1 MARPKS
7 NISNGTSGDRSRL
20 TDQYTVPEAA
30 QALGISPEAVR
41 NRLSRGTL
49 ESTKEDGTV
58 YVLLPTNMVR
68 HNNDSPGDRPDS
80 TLRPTSDILA
90 DSSSL
95 MSAKDE
101 TIGVLKAQLEA
112 ERAAGAE
119 LRRIVATLVQRVPE
133 PEVAQEEP
141 REAHTT
147 VSEEAYSGA
156 APPEQ
161 QEPSQRRS

>member
-1 MARPKS
+1 MARPNS
-7 NISNGTSGDRSRL
+7 NISNGTSSDSSRL

-58 YVLLPTNMVR
+58 YVLLPTDMVR
-68 HNNDSPGDRPDS
+68 HNKDSPGDRPGS
-80 TLRPTSDILA
+80 TLRPTGEILA

-133 PEVAQEEP
+133 PEVAQEP
-141 REAHTT
+141 REGHTT
-147 VSEEAYSGA
+147 VSEEAYRGA

-161 QEPSQRRS
+161 QKPSQRRS

>member
-1 MARPKS
+1 
-7 NISNGTSGDRSRL
+7 
-20 TDQYTVPEAA
+20 
-30 QALGISPEAVR
+30 
-41 NRLSRGTL
+41 
-49 ESTKEDGTV
+49 
-58 YVLLPTNMVR
+58 
-68 HNNDSPGDRPDS
+68 
-80 TLRPTSDILA
+80 
-90 DSSSL
+90 

-133 PEVAQEEP
+133 LEIAQEEP
-141 REAHTT
+141 REAPTT
-147 VSEEAYSGA
+147 VSEAAYRDA